1 MYSEIKTENNMKA
14 QDIINNARTQLEDFI
29 IFELKMVFM
38 YIYHGK
44 QPLAG
49 YPWIITSGD
58 LVATPS
64 IGISSPKIEDD
75 ELVYRD
81 LLEIRVDDE
90 RNEIT
95 FVVENSIG
103 VNEPIELMTQYLTT
117 DELADIANALEATW
131 NHIIGRN

>member
-1 MYSEIKTENNMKA
+1 MKA

-49 YPWIITSGD
+49 YPWIIKSGD
-58 LVATPS
+58 LVTTPS
-64 IGISSPKIEDD
+64 IGVSSPKTEDD

-81 LLEIRVDDE
+81 LVEIRVDDE
-90 RNEIT
+90 RNDVT
-95 FVVENSIG
+95 FVVEGSIG
-103 VNEPIELMTQYLTT
+103 VIELMTQYLTT